1 MQYKYI
7 VKNLTPWMLDELM
20 AFSEITKFDIV
31 LLRMPDKFYNEEIAK
46 LKSNGINIYIQSTNY
61 KHIMPKLRL
70 TIIFFFKNILK
81 FNLNYNGVIGLK
93 SLLWFL
99 TLDISKFNA
108 NSKIHAQ
115 FATQASIIALLIKKY
130 YDNSPEYSFTFHA
143 YDIYFNNKWF
153 SLLVKNCYKAFS
165 ISQYNIGYVQEKYL
179 KSAKITLSRLGV
191 FRNQINKSEKKDSKY
206 FTLGLMSWFVEK
218 KGINYLL
225 EAFLILKKQGYDD
238 IELILAGDGP
248 LKDEYLEFINTNSL
262 SENINYIG
270 KIKGKQ
276 KEDFFN
282 SLDTFILPAISL
294 PNDQDGIPVVIMEAI
309 AYSLPIIS
317 TKVSGIPEIC
327 NNDYNGILVK
337 ERCINEIVDAIIFM
351 YNKNNTRQ
359 QYSNNS
365 YTMSEK
371 YDVISN
377 SNNKIET
384 LDWYLH

>member
-1 MQYKYI
+1 
-7 VKNLTPWMLDELM
+7 
-20 AFSEITKFDIV
+20 
-31 LLRMPDKFYNEEIAK
+31 
-46 LKSNGINIYIQSTNY
+46 
-61 KHIMPKLRL
+61 
-70 TIIFFFKNILK
+70 FFFKNILK